1 MVYHTRS
8 WYTIREMHGDGGVMP
23 RREAHWDCRSKARD
37 KGWVTLYVRDPQ
49 RRVFVRVGRVC
60 PACGKTEDLREGI
73 ATAFPSQP

>member
-1 MVYHTRS
+1 
-8 WYTIREMHGDGGVMP
+8 MP
-23 RREAHWDCRSKARD
+23 RREAHWDCRTKARD
-37 KGWVTLYVRDPQ
+37 KGWVALYVRDPQ